1 MEIKEKDVQE
11 TPEPMNRLENPSQ
24 PAPPHPIVEE
34 IMIEELA
41 VDGIC
46 GVY

>member
-1 MEIKEKDVQE
+1 MKNLDAELEKQQKDQGKEHVEKSEDDIFSITEIK
-11 TPEPMNRLENPSQ
+11 
-24 PAPPHPIVEE
+24 
-34 IMIEELA
+34 IEELA

>member
-1 MEIKEKDVQE
+1 MAPNNEGMQESKNDEQQDKKKDDIF
-11 TPEPMNRLENPSQ
+11 S
-24 PAPPHPIVEE
+24 VEE
-34 IMIEELA
+34 IKIEEMA